1 MIWTMP
7 WISSPGIGC
16 GSGDKDSRPAG
27 GEGGNHHI
35 VRGRLGGFWN
45 TKITKGTKDA
55 KRRPTLSVS
64 RGEGVR
70 RPSSDFESSDFE
82 PLVSLVSFVSECRGA
97 KTTRARAAWLSLR
110 PALRL
115 PAGRFGGRRRRSGR
129 RSYSLRASR
138 WILEHE
144 EHQEHEGREGREEA
158 VDLERLARIV
168 VDAGLKVHRTLGPGL
183 LESAYEHCLA
193 RELQIRGLAVRRQVA
208 LPIVYEGAKLESGYR
223 LDLVIDDALVIEV
236 KAVEALT
243 RLHEAQ
249 VLTYLRLSG
258 HRIGFLMNFN
268 VTLFKQGVR
277 RLVF

>member
-1 MIWTMP
+1 M
-7 WISSPGIGC
+7 
-16 GSGDKDSRPAG
+16 
-27 GEGGNHHI
+27 
-35 VRGRLGGFWN
+35 
-45 TKITKGTKDA
+45 
-55 KRRPTLSVS
+55 
-64 RGEGVR
+64 
-70 RPSSDFESSDFE
+70 
-82 PLVSLVSFVSECRGA
+82 
-97 KTTRARAAWLSLR
+97 
-110 PALRL
+110 
-115 PAGRFGGRRRRSGR
+115 
-129 RSYSLRASR
+129 
-138 WILEHE
+138 EHE

-236 KAVEALT
+236 TAVEALT

>member
-1 MIWTMP
+1 
-7 WISSPGIGC
+7 
-16 GSGDKDSRPAG
+16 
-27 GEGGNHHI
+27 
-35 VRGRLGGFWN
+35 
-45 TKITKGTKDA
+45 
-55 KRRPTLSVS
+55 
-64 RGEGVR
+64 
-70 RPSSDFESSDFE
+70 
-82 PLVSLVSFVSECRGA
+82 
-97 KTTRARAAWLSLR
+97 
-110 PALRL
+110 
-115 PAGRFGGRRRRSGR
+115 
-129 RSYSLRASR
+129 
-138 WILEHE
+138 LEHE
-144 EHQEHEGREGREEA
+144 EHQGHEGREASPEI
-158 VDLERLARIV
+158 ERLARTV

-223 LDLVIDDALVIEV
+223 LDLVINDALIIEV

>member
-1 MIWTMP
+1 
-7 WISSPGIGC
+7 
-16 GSGDKDSRPAG
+16 
-27 GEGGNHHI
+27 
-35 VRGRLGGFWN
+35 
-45 TKITKGTKDA
+45 
-55 KRRPTLSVS
+55 
-64 RGEGVR
+64 
-70 RPSSDFESSDFE
+70 
-82 PLVSLVSFVSECRGA
+82 
-97 KTTRARAAWLSLR
+97 
-110 PALRL
+110 
-115 PAGRFGGRRRRSGR
+115 
-129 RSYSLRASR
+129 
-138 WILEHE
+138 
-144 EHQEHEGREGREEA
+144 
-158 VDLERLARIV
+158 
-168 VDAGLKVHRTLGPGL
+168 L